1 MTTETR
7 ERITDPERLSRLEG
21 AHLHMAT
28 KADIAALETRLT
40 EKAIESE
47 IRTNDKIAETNERIA
62 ETNQRIVESNERIA
76 ETNQRIVETN
86 ERIAATNERIAA
98 TNDRI
103 VETNEKIAE
112 INERIAETN
121 QRIVESENRLIKW
134 GVGVA
139 ATAFVAAAS
148 LAAAGFMLMYRLL
161 SS

>member
-7 ERITDPERLSRLEG
+7 EIITDPERLSRLEG

-47 IRTNDKIAETNERIA
+47 IRTNEKIAETNERIA

-76 ETNQRIVETN
+76 E
-86 ERIAATNERIAA
+86 TNERIAA